1 MKMKFK
7 LSLIASALLL
17 TGCLEV
23 EDNKSNQELADAV
36 NAQNDIL
43 KQQNQQ
49 QLILAGTL
57 ENVSTDGSLAGAKVE
72 LVVGDKTYSS
82 SDVATDGSFT
92 ITDVPFGSDY
102 LIKVTSV
109 EDSFLNAFI
118 YGTSRGEAS
127 TSVTESLGTI
137 YLSKGIDKT
146 FSVEDA
152 ATDEA
157 VTGLTFY
164 SYTHAIQG
172 NREGGISGFLDNS
185 YQSTYDA
192 ETKMYTIKVPQD
204 RRNQIRVSFDID
216 GDKEDDFEPQ
226 STSFNRTVNPNL
238 STAYLISNINLLV
251 QDTILVDKAIDVSH
265 NLKLRV
271 SIIDK
276 NINELEGIK
285 ITAVND
291 DDKSFDFTFDEET
304 KQYVADVT
312 YESGIDILV
321 PSFSKGDVYYASNN
335 ARISRNDSLQ
345 VNTHGFDNNQNMR
358 YRSYSVDLDSE
369 ELDIVLAVRETTL
382 ESEVEMVTAS
392 QVSDDYVY
400 RVFYSRPIALLDD
413 SVSLIQKDKISVV
426 KGNNS
431 DSDIWLDGQTYITE
445 QDASVDVDASLSLN
459 GTKLTL
465 KPKATLEQGTDY
477 QYTIKELKDV
487 ASEVDANVNNDSS
500 REFTTKYT
508 STTFDINSLIIDN
521 NNYMNN
527 GLPIVTQNTAGQ
539 NVTPDNDY
547 GVANLILPPN
557 LEDIFENLTIEQ
569 VKYVRNGI
577 QQLDVRRIEVV
588 RNGDAFTATNN
599 ALKTAENE
607 NVIFGD
613 GVSSSRYLRGLTIDD
628 GKFSYVRLGYNSF
641 QDHTN
646 SSENN
651 VTFNYS
657 YELKSGE
664 TKAGT
669 LTLSV
674 Q

>member
-1 MKMKFK
+1 MNMKFK

-23 EDNKSNQELADAV
+23 EDNKSNQELADAI

-49 QLILAGTL
+49 QLTLAGTL
-57 ENVSTDGSLAGAKVE
+57 ENVSTDGSLAGAKIE
-72 LVVGDKTYSS
+72 LMVGDKAYSS
-82 SDVATDGSFT
+82 SNIAADGSFT

-102 LIKVTSV
+102 LIKITSS

-127 TSVTESLGTI
+127 SSVTESLGTI
-137 YLSKGIDKT
+137 YLSKGVEKT

-164 SYTHAIQG
+164 SYTHIIQG
-172 NREGGISGFLDNS
+172 NREGGVSGLLANS

-192 ETKMYTIKVPQD
+192 ETKMYTIKVPRD
-204 RRNQIRVSFDID
+204 RTNQIRVSFDID
-216 GDKEDDFEPQ
+216 GDKDDDFTPE
-226 STSFNRTVNPNL
+226 SSGFSRVVNPNL
-238 STAYLISNINLLV
+238 SYAYLISSANLLER
-251 QDTILVDKAIDVSH
+251 DTILVSKSADTIH
-265 NLKLRV
+265 NLELRV
-271 SIIDK
+271 SLIDK
-276 NINELEGIK
+276 NINELEDVK

-312 YESGIDILV
+312 YESEIEVLV
-321 PSFSKGDVYYASNN
+321 PSFSKEDVHYASNS
-335 ARISRNDSLQ
+335 ARVYRTDNLQISTD
-345 VNTHGFDNNQNMR
+345 GFDSNQSMI
-358 YRSYSVDLDSE
+358 YRSYNVDLDTA
-369 ELDIVLAVRETTL
+369 ELDIVLAINETTL
-382 ESEVEMVTAS
+382 QSPVEMVTAS
-392 QVSDDYVY
+392 KVSDEYGY

-426 KGNNS
+426 KGNDS

-445 QDASVDVDASLSLN
+445 QDVSVDVDASLSLN

-465 KPKATLEQGTDY
+465 KPKATLEQGVDF
-477 QYTIKELKDV
+477 QYIIEDLKDV
-487 ASEVDANVNNDSS
+487 ASDVEANVHNDSS
-500 REFTTKYT
+500 REFTTKY
-508 STTFDINSLIIDN
+508 SSITFDINSLIIDN
-521 NNYMNN
+521 NNFMKN

-547 GVANLILPPN
+547 GAANLILPPN

-569 VKYVRNGI
+569 VKYIRNGS
-577 QQLDVRRIEVV
+577 QQFEARRMEVV
-588 RNGDAFTATNN
+588 RNGDAFTAPYN

-607 NVIFGD
+607 SIIFGD
-613 GVSSSRYLRGLTIDD
+613 GVNSSRYFRGLTIDD
-628 GKFSYVRLGYNSF
+628 GKFSYVRLGYSSF
-641 QDHTN
+641 PDHTN
-646 SSENN
+646 SSENS

-669 LTLSV
+669 LTLPV